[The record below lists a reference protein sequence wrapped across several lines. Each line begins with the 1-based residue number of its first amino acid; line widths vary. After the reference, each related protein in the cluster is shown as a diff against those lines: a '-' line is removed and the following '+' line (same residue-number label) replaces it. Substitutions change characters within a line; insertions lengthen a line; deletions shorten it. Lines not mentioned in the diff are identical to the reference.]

1 VKRIL
6 VVAVAGKVEPWLVA
20 PVAQLAKETKAEVT
34 VLGVDDVESQRFEPL
49 PRDVR
54 VSEAEETA
62 RRLAGL
68 LAEEGV
74 GATAM
79 ARGGPAAPTAIEFA
93 NEVDADLVVVG
104 SSRRHGIAERLLG
117 SLPFEL
123 VRSSGRQVLVVTGP
137 D

>member
-1 VKRIL
+1 MKRIL
-6 VVAVAGKVEPWLVA
+6 VVAVAGKVEPWLVG
-20 PVAQLAKETKAEVT
+20 PVAQLAKETEAEVT

-54 VSEAEETA
+54 VSEAEATA
-62 RRLAGL
+62 QRLVGL

-74 GATAM
+74 GATVV
-79 ARGGPAAPTAIEFA
+79 ARGGPAAPTAIDVA
-93 NEVDADLVVVG
+93 NELDADLVVVG

-123 VRSSGRQVLVVTGP
+123 VRSSRRQVLVVTGP